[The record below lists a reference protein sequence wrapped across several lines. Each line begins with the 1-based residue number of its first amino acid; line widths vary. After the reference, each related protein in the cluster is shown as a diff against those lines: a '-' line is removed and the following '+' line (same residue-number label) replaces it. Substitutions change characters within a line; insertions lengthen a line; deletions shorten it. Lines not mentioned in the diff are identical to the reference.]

1 MFKKTPNSKLFIWLL
16 FLLPIAFIIFFY
28 IVMYTIIFR
37 FDLQKFEYLLIWAI
51 FIGLSFFDIIVFVCT
66 IRYPRQMNL
75 FLKAFLLV
83 GLALAT
89 YLNFKYAL
97 AKQSGKLFGDSYA
110 YSYWLYFGSLV
121 NPPYNLPSYIYE
133 GPNAWAMLYVDSLAF
148 MTGVPFLLIL
158 IILPSFLAIPS
169 FFLWVGFSIFYIV
182 IPYKTLKRIGE
193 KIKELLHKRSNN

>member
-1 MFKKTPNSKLFIWLL
+1 MKKPSSELFIWLL
-16 FLLPIAFIIFFY
+16 FLLPGACLAFFFIIVY
-28 IVMYTIIFR
+28 SVIFR
-37 FDLQKFEYLLIWAI
+37 FDLQRFYYFLPWFG
-51 FIGLSFFDIIVFVCT
+51 FISLFIFDIVAFVYVL
-66 IRYPRQMNL
+66 RYHYEMNL
-75 FLKAFLLV
+75 FLKLFFLV

-133 GPNAWAMLYVDSLAF
+133 GPNAWAMLYIDSLAF

-158 IILPSFLAIPS
+158 IILPSFLAIPF
-169 FFLWVGFSIFYIV
+169 FFLWVGFSVFYIV
-182 IPYKTLKRIGE
+182 TPYKTLRQIGE
-193 KIKELLHKRSNN
+193 KVKERLLHKRSNS